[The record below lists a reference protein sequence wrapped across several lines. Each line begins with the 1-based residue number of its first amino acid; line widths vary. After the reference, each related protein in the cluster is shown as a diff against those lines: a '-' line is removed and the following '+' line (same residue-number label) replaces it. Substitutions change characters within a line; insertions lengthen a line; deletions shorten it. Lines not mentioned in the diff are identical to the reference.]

1 MEYEKTPELAA
12 KITEEGRARDS
23 WSAEIAQLNIPKL
36 VEQLALNSYIEKI
49 DSSHIVLHLRSAQR
63 HLNKPSAHEALQSAL
78 SQHYGQPVELKI
90 VQDDNT
96 AVKTPLEWRQAIYE
110 EKLAQARQSI
120 IADKTIQKLRSMFDA
135 QLDEEVFAP
144 FNATVSVSKL

>member
-1 MEYEKTPELAA
+1 M
-12 KITEEGRARDS
+12 
-23 WSAEIAQLNIPKL
+23 
-36 VEQLALNSYIEKI
+36 
-49 DSSHIVLHLRSAQR
+49 
-63 HLNKPSAHEALQSAL
+63 NKPSAHEALQSAL

-135 QLDEEVFAP
+135 QLDEESIRPV
-144 FNATVSVSKL
+144 